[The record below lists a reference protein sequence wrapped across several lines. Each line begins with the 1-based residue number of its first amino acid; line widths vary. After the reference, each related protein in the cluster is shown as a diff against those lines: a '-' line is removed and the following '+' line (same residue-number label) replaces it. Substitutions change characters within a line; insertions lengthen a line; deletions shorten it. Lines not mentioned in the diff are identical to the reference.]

1 MTHRLHNLEI
11 RLTNGVCIVIKYLTT
26 REFRKH
32 AVRRQVGGW
41 RLVSDDGFLVATWW
55 VGWQSDGLHEA
66 DDDGTSLQRL
76 NTAASPLW
84 ASYLH
89 PLASLSRWDCSA
101 LISGIDCITFF
112 HSPVKAN
119 LPKLNW
125 KSWKLVLQ
133 PQLFMSGNNWFHCKT
148 WQFWSQKTQ
157 TRSCKAKLHY
167 SGKIY
172 FREETGIFKSRIS
185 LL

>member
-1 MTHRLHNLEI
+1 MTHRLHNCEI

-32 AVRRQVGGW
+32 AVRRQVGEW

-84 ASYLH
+84 ASSIHL
-89 PLASLSRWDCSA
+89 LLSADEIAVLLSQA
-101 LISGIDCITFF
+101 LI
-112 HSPVKAN
+112 V
-119 LPKLNW
+119 LP
-125 KSWKLVLQ
+125 SSI
-133 PQLFMSGNNWFHCKT
+133 PQLKQTYVNSTENHESESYSVSSSWAETTDSTVKHGNFDHKKRKLEAVRQNFIIVEK
-148 WQFWSQKTQ
+148 FISEKRRVFSSQ
-157 TRSCKAKLHY
+157 
-167 SGKIY
+167 
-172 FREETGIFKSRIS
+172 E
-185 LL
+185 